1 MLLLL
6 PCFLNLMLS
15 CSLQVLFLSLEEHY
29 PPSVRLTFSQFVE
42 IHLIKPS
49 LLFPGTHSACS
60 FPCPQGKVLTY
71 SKDSIRPFV
80 LQQAVHLFPSFINL
94 PLWVS
99 CHSLGWE
106 NILAFLRWP
115 RKPGDRSRCSGD
127 LTWDHVAKI
136 HKWHLKCKVAVPR
149 EAGHS
154 GVHPSGAGQKWDI
167 WGSMGWVQ
175 CCGPCDLV
183 GWIAIVPVSQGAWST
198 RAEVRRVQGSL
209 ELAPWAGQ
217 WGGLVLWAPLQAK
230 RKGRM
235 VGGDPGS
242 CLQWGLPSWCSIV
255 SC

>member
-29 PPSVRLTFSQFVE
+29 PPFVRLTFSQFVE
-42 IHLIKPS
+42 VHLIKPS
-49 LLFPGTHSACS
+49 PLFPGTHSACS

-99 CHSLGWE
+99 CYSLGPE

-115 RKPGDRSRCSGD
+115 RKPGGRGRCSGD

-136 HKWHLKCKVAVPR
+136 HKWHLKCKVPVPR

-154 GVHPSGAGQKWDI
+154 GVHPSGGGQKWDI
-167 WGSMGWVQ
+167 WGSM
-175 CCGPCDLV
+175 
-183 GWIAIVPVSQGAWST
+183 
-198 RAEVRRVQGSL
+198 E
-209 ELAPWAGQ
+209 
-217 WGGLVLWAPLQAK
+217 QA
-230 RKGRM
+230 
-235 VGGDPGS
+235 
-242 CLQWGLPSWCSIV
+242 
-255 SC
+255 